1 MQQGL
6 KSDGT
11 NKSKSSEGIKKVSS
25 VQVEVSKEE
34 AGASGHVDEERETD
48 TEDDEVTVSSTCANL
63 SGSLSSLSYSSFSP
77 SPHPPFSPPPP
88 PPLSFL
94 SPLSLSLMKD

>member
-6 KSDGT
+6 KSEGT

-34 AGASGHVDEERETD
+34 EGASGHVDEERGTD
-48 TEDDEVTVSSTCANL
+48 TEDDEVTLANTNL
-63 SGSLSSLSYSSFSP
+63 SGSLRFLFSLPSLSSA
-77 SPHPPFSPPPP
+77 
-88 PPLSFL
+88 
-94 SPLSLSLMKD
+94 PLSLVFLMKD